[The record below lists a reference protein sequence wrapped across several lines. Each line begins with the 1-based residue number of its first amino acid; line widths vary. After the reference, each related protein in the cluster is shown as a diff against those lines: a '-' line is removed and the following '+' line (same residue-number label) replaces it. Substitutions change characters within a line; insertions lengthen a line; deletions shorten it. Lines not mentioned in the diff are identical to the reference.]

1 MAYKEGLKFIN
12 ELYKKGAIYD
22 GDFTQ
27 TGEQMKTLVN
37 QADEPVLFL
46 TSGTISGAIDS
57 ASNNELY
64 RHYSCMAPY

>member
-1 MAYKEGLKFIN
+1 MHIRKGLKFIN

-37 QADEPVLFL
+37 QADEPVLFF
-46 TSGTISGAIDS
+46 TSERFQRSD
-57 ASNNELY
+57 
-64 RHYSCMAPY
+64 